1 MSPASSRAG
10 ISIHTDSRVEV
21 KQHFR
26 QLEERLAQE
35 SRDNVFR
42 SINIVDEM
50 CVVFVFVFVFVSIVF
65 LFFFDVSFRFAVSM
79 GSFMFS
85 FSTSSSASTCVP
97 FETGTR

>member
-21 KQHFR
+21 KQDFR

-65 LFFFDVSFRFAVSM
+65 LFFLLIF
-79 GSFMFS
+79 FS
-85 FSTSSSASTCVP
+85 VRS
-97 FETGTR
+97 